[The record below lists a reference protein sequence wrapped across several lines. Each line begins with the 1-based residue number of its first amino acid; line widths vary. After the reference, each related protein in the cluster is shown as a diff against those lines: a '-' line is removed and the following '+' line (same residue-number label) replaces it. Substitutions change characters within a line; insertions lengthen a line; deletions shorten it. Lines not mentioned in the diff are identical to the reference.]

1 MGQSWVSF
9 RVGGQP
15 DNWFRGKLPPPIR
28 VWIRV
33 SFGVETQF
41 PSGAIVLEPFFTFVL
56 LNEVVPD
63 VETTY
68 FVSIEQKKENCLQIV
83 PGVSAITKDEV
94 ICSANK

>member
-1 MGQSWVSF
+1 M
-9 RVGGQP
+9 
-15 DNWFRGKLPPPIR
+15 PPPVR

-33 SFGVETQF
+33 SFRVETQF

-68 FVSIEQKKENCLQIV
+68 FVSIEQKKELFTDSTRGFSNH
-83 PGVSAITKDEV
+83 ER
-94 ICSANK
+94 

>member
-1 MGQSWVSF
+1 MGQSWISF

-15 DNWFRGKLPPPIR
+15 DNWFRGKLPPPVR

-33 SFGVETQF
+33 SFRVETQY
-41 PSGAIVLEPFFTFVL
+41 PSGAIVLKPFFTFVL

-68 FVSIEQKKENCLQIV
+68 FVSIEQKKELFTDSTRGFSNH
-83 PGVSAITKDEV
+83 ER
-94 ICSANK
+94 